1 MSVNA
6 SGKHAKTR
14 GRSIVYPLSFEW
26 NILSELT
33 EEAAYSRCQAA
44 HLRWG
49 EKSAMNDG
57 FVSISKNRHNS
68 ALISSAVFQRAVK
81 TLHVKKSQLH
91 TNTHTHTA
99 RTFFRICISMS
110 VRCRLSQAVR
120 PSVIWNNY
128 SIGYVEREREGN
140 DAGKC
145 SRKEYSRK
153 TNKSTSYQ
161 PLFLL

>member
-1 MSVNA
+1 MTGLITWLLLHDVGNA
-6 SGKHAKTR
+6 NGKHAKTR

-33 EEAAYSRCQAA
+33 EEAAYSRCQTA

-81 TLHVKKSQLH
+81 TLHVKKIPI
-91 TNTHTHTA
+91 THTHSQD
-99 RTFFRICISMS
+99 FLQNLHLYVPQMS
-110 VRCRLSQAVR
+110 SVSGCKALSHL
-120 PSVIWNNY
+120 
-128 SIGYVEREREGN
+128 E
-140 DAGKC
+140 
-145 SRKEYSRK
+145 
-153 TNKSTSYQ
+153 
-161 PLFLL
+161 

>member
-1 MSVNA
+1 MSDCT
-6 SGKHAKTR
+6 S
-14 GRSIVYPLSFEW
+14 
-26 NILSELT
+26 
-33 EEAAYSRCQAA
+33 QM
-44 HLRWG
+44 G

-91 TNTHTHTA
+91 THTA

-110 VRCRLSQAVR
+110 LRCLLSQAVR

-128 SIGYVEREREGN
+128 SIGYVERAREGN